1 MTLQQ
6 TPGDCGRQR
15 DSLPR
20 CKLLALYT
28 QRSWTEPTEVQE
40 PPSPCNTHIIPM
52 GVILPSENHPLS
64 PNCPHSDEAPME
76 ARLIHA
82 NCIQLRLSL
91 QRPDHKK
98 SISATISLPQTSVT
112 WGPLVFSSR
121 EVRCLPSLKSI
132 TFNLAVAK
140 SHFGSSQT
148 QRTDGP
154 VTSTLRLL
162 LLLTRNSGH
171 EPHS

>member
-1 MTLQQ
+1 M
-6 TPGDCGRQR
+6 
-15 DSLPR
+15 
-20 CKLLALYT
+20 
-28 QRSWTEPTEVQE
+28 V
-40 PPSPCNTHIIPM
+40 
-52 GVILPSENHPLS
+52 VILPCENHPLS
-64 PNCPHSDEAPME
+64 PNCPHSDEAPTE

-91 QRPDHKK
+91 QLPDHKK
-98 SISATISLPQTSVT
+98 SISATISRPQTSVT
-112 WGPLVFSSR
+112 WGPLVFSSC

-132 TFNLAVAK
+132 TFNLVVAK

-162 LLLTRNSGH
+162 LLLKRNSGH
-171 EPHS
+171 EPHSWCKGCFTRMLSHDWWYNLFRKISLFDKLTARIQHTCKT